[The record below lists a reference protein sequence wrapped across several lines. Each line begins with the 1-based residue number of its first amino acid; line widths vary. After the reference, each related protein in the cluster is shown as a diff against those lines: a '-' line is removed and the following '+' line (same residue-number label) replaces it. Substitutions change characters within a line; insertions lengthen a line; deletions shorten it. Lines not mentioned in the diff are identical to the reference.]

1 MGFRIPEHL
10 RDSLYRRFNK
20 TEFDESVFFQTPTPS
35 TRSSYIEAAI
45 SEYGLL
51 IRAKQQPLIKGIDMF
66 NNDSFNPVKPVF
78 NKLEDAPNF
87 SVVKMIEVDKKI
99 FELIATQHLRAIHV
113 DSYAEN
119 HFSGGPMLIISCH
132 DAAFIT
138 YISGFC
144 ESTLEP
150 NKKLLEFELAFQPEP
165 TAKN

>member
-1 MGFRIPEHL
+1 
-10 RDSLYRRFNK
+10 
-20 TEFDESVFFQTPTPS
+20 
-35 TRSSYIEAAI
+35 
-45 SEYGLL
+45 
-51 IRAKQQPLIKGIDMF
+51 MF
-66 NNDSFNPVKPVF
+66 NNDSFNPVKSVF

-113 DSYAEN
+113 DSYVEN
-119 HFSGGPMLIISCH
+119 NLSGGSMLIISCH

-165 TAKN
+165 TAKI

>member
-1 MGFRIPEHL
+1 MAFEIFDPNKF
-10 RDSLYRRFNK
+10 SLLLNSWDPCV
-20 TEFDESVFFQTPTPS
+20 EVVES
-35 TRSSYIEAAI
+35 
-45 SEYGLL
+45 GLL
-51 IRAKQQPLIKGIDMF
+51 TRAKQQPLIKGIDMF

-99 FELIATQHLRAIHV
+99 FELIATQHLRAIYV
-113 DSYAEN
+113 DSYVEN
-119 HFSGGPMLIISCH
+119 NLSGGSMLIISCH

-165 TAKN
+165 TAKI

>member
-1 MGFRIPEHL
+1 MGFRIPDHL
-10 RDSLYRRFNK
+10 LEKLYQQFNK
-20 TEFDESVFFQTPTPS
+20 TESDNAIIDRGIFSPTLDPWLPAENRLS
-35 TRSSYIEAAI
+35 
-45 SEYGLL
+45 
-51 IRAKQQPLIKGIDMF
+51 IRARQQPLIKGIDMF
-66 NNDSFNPVKPVF
+66 NNDSFNPVNPVF

-113 DSYAEN
+113 DSYVEN
-119 HFSGGPMLIISCH
+119 NLSGGSMLIISCH

-138 YISGFC
+138 YISGFY

-165 TAKN
+165 TAKI